1 MKKIALGNLISAR
14 FFTGIAVDWVGRRI
28 YWTESRAKQ
37 ISVGFLDGSKSVVLF
52 KDELGNPRD
61 ILCDPHER

>member
-1 MKKIALGNLISAR
+1 MPLNNTDYQYFS
-14 FFTGIAVDWVGRRI
+14 GIAVDWVGRRV
-28 YWTESRAKQ
+28 YWVESKAKQ

-52 KDELGNPRD
+52 KDNLQRPRD